1 MADYDHGIGVRE
13 QETSLAV
20 PMTGTA
26 GLQVIFGTAPV
37 NQALEPY
44 KAANVPKLVYSFPE
58 AVEAVGYCDDFKNY
72 TLCSSIYANFK
83 AFQIAPIILVNV
95 LDPSNPEHVKDVEE
109 KEYEIKSMQAT
120 IEEKGLL
127 LDKVKV
133 KNGSA
138 DLKRDKD
145 YVLTFD
151 DSGYVILTLMDESIK
166 TVTVSGTAVNP
177 EGVDYMDIIGGYDA
191 VTGTEKGL
199 ELVRQ
204 IYPRFGM
211 TPGLLIAPGWSKN
224 ISVAAVMNAKCTEI
238 NGVFSCECVVDLD
251 SSGNGLEKY
260 NECKTYKEKAGIT
273 GKHQIALWPEVTV
286 GEYQMPYS
294 AIYAAAVAYYDAE
307 NGDVPNLSPSNIL
320 AGVTGTVLEDGTEVI
335 LDELQANFMNKNGIV
350 TAINDLGYKIWG
362 NNTACYPT
370 NTDPKDRWICCRRF
384 FSWWGNSFI
393 LSYKNKVDSP
403 MNHVLIESICD
414 TENIRG
420 NSLKDQGKCAGARI
434 SYNASENTIAD
445 ILNGR
450 IRFHQKLAPYTPA
463 EYIENVLE
471 FDPELLQAALSGGE
485 A

>member
-13 QETSLAV
+13 QATSLAV
-20 PMTGTA
+20 PVTGTA

-44 KAANVPKLVYSFPE
+44 KTANVPKLVYSFSE
-58 AVEAVGYCDDFKNY
+58 AVEAIGYCEDFKKY
-72 TLCSSIYANFK
+72 TLCGAVYANFK
-83 AFQIAPIILVNV
+83 VFQVAPIILINV
-95 LDPSNPEHVKDVEE
+95 LDPNNEAHVKRIEE
-109 KEYEIKSMQAT
+109 KEYQVHNMQVT

-127 LDKVKV
+127 LDKIMV
-133 KNGSA
+133 KNGSEE
-138 DLKRDKD
+138 LKSDS
-145 YVLTFD
+145 YVLTFNE
-151 DSGYVILTLMDESIK
+151 SGYVVLTLMDESIG
-166 TVTVSGTAVNP
+166 TVTVSGTAINP
-177 EGVDYMDIIGGYDA
+177 EGVKCKDIIGGYDT
-191 VTGTEKGL
+191 VTGQEKGL

-211 TPGLLIAPGWSKN
+211 TPGLLSAPGWSRD

-251 SSGNGLEKY
+251 SSNSGLVKY
-260 NECKTYKEKAGIT
+260 SDCKTYKENAGIT
-273 GKHQIALWPEVTV
+273 GKHQIALWPEVLV
-286 GEYQMPYS
+286 GDYQLPYS
-294 AIYAAAVAYYDAE
+294 SIYTAAVAYYDAE

-320 AGVTGTVLEDGTEVI
+320 AGVTGMVLEDGTEVI
-335 LDELQANFMNKNGIV
+335 LDESQANFMNKNGIV
-350 TAINDLGYKIWG
+350 TAINDLGYKAWG
-362 NNTACYPT
+362 NNTACYPA
-370 NTDPKDRWICCRRF
+370 NTDPKDRWICSRRF

-393 LSYKNKVDSP
+393 LTYKSKVDNP

-420 NSLKDQGKCAGARI
+420 NSLRDQGKCAGAEI
-434 SYNASENTIAD
+434 SYHASENTIGD
-445 ILNGR
+445 ILNGQ

-471 FDPELLQAALSGGE
+471 FDPEILRSALSGGE